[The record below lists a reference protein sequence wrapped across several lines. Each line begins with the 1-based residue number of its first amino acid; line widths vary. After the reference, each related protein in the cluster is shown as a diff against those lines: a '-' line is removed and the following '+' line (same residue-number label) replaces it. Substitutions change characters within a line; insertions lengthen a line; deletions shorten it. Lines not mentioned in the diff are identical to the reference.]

1 MMEAPEQLRC
11 WPTNLKTAKE
21 GISMQVNEKDKKV
34 IIRGWNEI
42 ANQFAK
48 YYQDLYDAAENL
60 VNKDKLMQFFQ
71 KAELT

>member
-1 MMEAPEQLRC
+1 
-11 WPTNLKTAKE
+11 
-21 GISMQVNEKDKKV
+21 MQVNEKDKKV